1 MAFNDNISQLTGNSS
16 FYDWFNK
23 ENDEII
29 AKLNQLSISG
39 ATSGDGVRV
48 TLVPATGVATF
59 SIGGTSGNIT
69 SGLTFSGAVSFAGNV
84 NVPHTSFKITGIT
97 LGTPG
102 YTFGSVVR
110 ITSSGYT
117 AAIANTPDSSEV
129 VGVISQ
135 RTISDSTVTLL
146 GKIDGDFSGVS
157 GGTLSPGCIYFLSP
171 TIRGNITDT
180 EPTTVGQVS
189 KPVIMGLGQTAGFVL
204 QYRGNYLNSS
214 EVGPGI
220 SGSNIMYAT
229 FATSPTDPR
238 TVGFS
243 AGMFLSFAP
252 NILNG
257 STFFHGYINETGR
270 TAISGWFLSGNH
282 NLLLDLHY
290 SDPDVWSNYQDLP
303 NEEDMCVGM
312 VQNISVSGGNLI
324 YEIVTRG
331 FSSVVPKSVSN
342 RGATAS
348 GFWIFANPAADTVG
362 STYNIYTGDDQ
373 LSRFD
378 GSGLQ
383 GNGGVEESTY
393 ESGCVFE
400 NNPTRFFVNPR
411 PTTKNFSQS
420 SVAKRASDSAN
431 IIQNNL
437 NYAYNGDFSVWSRNT
452 GKFEKYTSNDN
463 TYFADSW
470 IRRIDSLGTI
480 TSFIERQNFDFGN
493 TDVEGSPEYYTDIKF
508 LAAPSPAAG
517 PTGAFSVGH
526 VFEGSD
532 AFNESDITVSFYAKC
547 THTGYSPKVYFI
559 RYVNGAV
566 STAKQTIG
574 TFNPTLSWVKYTFV
588 FDSHIGNA
596 IAGVDDYVE
605 IGIDFNPLV
614 MTAYGAGTLA
624 STNVFTSIA
633 SFVVYKGDYALPT
646 HKFEA
651 FEDKLKKAQKFY
663 LSTYIDTQEIGSKT
677 MVNNDDAVLNVHS
690 FQYLP
695 VQPYSIFKLPNKMRT
710 TPTVTIYSPT
720 GTISQPEVYNA
731 TALRD
736 LKNTSGTYGYASAS
750 RKATLGNSTVSTT
763 QDETTI
769 KINILGGAV
778 PYDVMN
784 CHIIADASYP
794 I

>member
-1 MAFNDNISQLTGNSS
+1 M
-16 FYDWFNK
+16 
-23 ENDEII
+23 
-29 AKLNQLSISG
+29 
-39 ATSGDGVRV
+39 
-48 TLVPATGVATF
+48 
-59 SIGGTSGNIT
+59 
-69 SGLTFSGAVSFAGNV
+69 
-84 NVPHTSFKITGIT
+84 
-97 LGTPG
+97 
-102 YTFGSVVR
+102 
-110 ITSSGYT
+110 
-117 AAIANTPDSSEV
+117 
-129 VGVISQ
+129 
-135 RTISDSTVTLL
+135 
-146 GKIDGDFSGVS
+146 
-157 GGTLSPGCIYFLSP
+157 
-171 TIRGNITDT
+171 
-180 EPTTVGQVS
+180 
-189 KPVIMGLGQTAGFVL
+189 
-204 QYRGNYLNSS
+204 
-214 EVGPGI
+214 
-220 SGSNIMYAT
+220 
-229 FATSPTDPR
+229 
-238 TVGFS
+238 
-243 AGMFLSFAP
+243 
-252 NILNG
+252 
-257 STFFHGYINETGR
+257 
-270 TAISGWFLSGNH
+270 
-282 NLLLDLHY
+282 
-290 SDPDVWSNYQDLP
+290 
-303 NEEDMCVGM
+303 
-312 VQNISVSGGNLI
+312 
-324 YEIVTRG
+324 
-331 FSSVVPKSVSN
+331 
-342 RGATAS
+342 
-348 GFWIFANPAADTVG
+348 
-362 STYNIYTGDDQ
+362 
-373 LSRFD
+373 
-378 GSGLQ
+378 
-383 GNGGVEESTY
+383 
-393 ESGCVFE
+393 
-400 NNPTRFFVNPR
+400 
-411 PTTKNFSQS
+411 
-420 SVAKRASDSAN
+420 
-431 IIQNNL
+431 
-437 NYAYNGDFSVWSRNT
+437 
-452 GKFEKYTSNDN
+452 
-463 TYFADSW
+463 
-470 IRRIDSLGTI
+470 GTI

-493 TDVEGSPEYYTDIKF
+493 TDIEGSPEYYTNIKF
-508 LAAPSPAAG
+508 LAGPAGAG

-624 STNVFTSIA
+624 SANVFTSIA

-663 LSTYIDTQEIGSKT
+663 LSTYIDTQEIGSNT
-677 MVNNDDAVLNVHS
+677 MVNKDDAVLNVHS

-750 RKATLGNSTVSTT
+750 RVVTKTNATVSTT